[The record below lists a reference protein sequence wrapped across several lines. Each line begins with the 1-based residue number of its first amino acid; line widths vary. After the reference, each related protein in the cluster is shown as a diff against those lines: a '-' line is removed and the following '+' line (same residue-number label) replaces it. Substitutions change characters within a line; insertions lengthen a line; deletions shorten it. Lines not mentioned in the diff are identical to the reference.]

1 MKRLIVFL
9 GALAAC
15 IGAFAQD
22 DAQKAAAEAAEA
34 LVNAPQEE
42 APVVKPVYWTS
53 SSVFDF
59 GLNQTSL
66 SNWAAGGFKN
76 VTLSAAVDAKAD
88 YAKDLASWNNRLQ
101 LQYGFIWS
109 EDKANILQKNNDRIY
124 LESKFAY
131 KTGKDSKWNWTASY
145 DFRSQFT
152 DTYGGY
158 KQLEDG
164 SWAEDIEK
172 LKSGFFSPAYNN
184 LALGIEWKP
193 VDWFDINFAP
203 LTGSLIFCIDP
214 VLRKAYGMP
223 AINESNP
230 DNIIYDSKLFQF
242 GASIKANARFAI
254 NDVFNYETQLVLFT
268 DYLNR
273 PFLQNRVNWD
283 NKVTWQLAKFFKVGF
298 STWLIYDP
306 IVEIDGVVSKVQFKD
321 FLAFN
326 LTYTLGGKK

>member
-1 MKRLIVFL
+1 MKRISIIL
-9 GALAAC
+9 GALALC
-15 IGAFAQD
+15 IPSFAQD
-22 DAQKAAAEAAEA
+22 DAQSAAAEAAAAFADAPEA
-34 LVNAPQEE
+34 E
-42 APVVKPVYWTS
+42 APVAKPIYWTK
-53 SSVFDF
+53 SSVFDL

-66 SNWAAGGFKN
+66 NNWAAGGFNN
-76 VTLSAAVDAKAD
+76 VTLSAGVDAKAD
-88 YAKDLASWNNRLQ
+88 YAKNLASWNNRLQ

-109 EDKANILQKNNDRIY
+109 QDKKNVLQKSNDRIY

-131 KTGKDSKWNWTASY
+131 KTAPESKWNYTASY

-152 DTYGGY
+152 DTWGSYT
-158 KQLEDG
+158 QREDEL
-164 SWAEDIEK
+164 WEPAD

-193 VDWFDINFAP
+193 VDWFDINFSP
-203 LTGSLIFCIDP
+203 LTGSLIFCTNE
-214 VLRKAYGMP
+214 VLRKGYGMP
-223 AINESNP
+223 LIEGTETYR
-230 DNIIYDSKLFQF
+230 DVLFQF

-254 NDVFNYETQLVLFT
+254 NEVFNYETQLVLFT

-283 NKVTWQLAKFFKVGF
+283 NKITWQLAKFFKIGF

-321 FLAFN
+321 FLSFN
-326 LTYTLGGKK
+326 LTYTLGAK

>member
-1 MKRLIVFL
+1 MKRIVIL
-9 GALAAC
+9 AAALALCAP
-15 IGAFAQD
+15 AFAQD
-22 DAQKAAAEAAEA
+22 DAQQAAAEAAEA
-34 LVNAPQEE
+34 FVNAPQEE
-42 APVVKPVYWTS
+42 APAAKPVYWTK
-53 SSVFDF
+53 SSVFDL

-76 VTLSAAVDAKAD
+76 VTLSTAIDAKAD

-109 EDKANILQKNNDRIY
+109 EDKYNVLQKSNDRIY

-131 KTGKDSKWNWTASY
+131 KTAPESKWNYTASY

-152 DTYGGY
+152 DTWGTYT
-158 KQLEDG
+158 QRDDELWEATD
-164 SWAEDIEK
+164 

-193 VDWFDINFAP
+193 VDWFDINFSP
-203 LTGSLIFCIDP
+203 LTGSLIFCTNET
-214 VLRKAYGMP
+214 LRKGYGMP
-223 AINESNP
+223 LIEGTETYRNM
-230 DNIIYDSKLFQF
+230 LFQL

-268 DYLNR
+268 DYLNK
-273 PFLQNRVNWD
+273 PFAQNRVNWD
-283 NKVTWQLAKFFKVGF
+283 NKITWQLAKYFKVGF

-321 FLAFN
+321 FLSFN
-326 LTYTLGGKK
+326 LTYTLGDK

>member
-15 IGAFAQD
+15 TGAFAQD

-42 APVVKPVYWTS
+42 APAVKPVYWTK
-53 SSVFDF
+53 SSVFDL

-66 SNWAAGGFKN
+66 SNWAAGGFN
-76 VTLSAAVDAKAD
+76 NATLTAAIDAKAD

-101 LQYGFIWS
+101 LQYGFLWS
-109 EDKANILQKNNDRIY
+109 QDKEKVLQKSNDRIY

-131 KTGKDSKWNWTASY
+131 KTGPESKWNWTAGY

-152 DTYGGY
+152 DTYSA
-158 KQLEDG
+158 LAEDG
-164 SWAEDIEK
+164 TWDKTS

-184 LALGIEWKP
+184 IALGIEWKP

-203 LTGSLIFCIDP
+203 LTGSLTFCNNAL
-214 VLRKAYGMP
+214 LRKGYGMP
-223 AINESNP
+223 LIEGTDTYRNV
-230 DNIIYDSKLFQF
+230 LFQF
-242 GASIKANARFAI
+242 GASIKTNARFAI

-283 NKVTWQLAKFFKVGF
+283 NKVTWQLAKYFKVGF

-321 FLAFN
+321 FLSFN
-326 LTYTLGGKK
+326 LTYTLGGKQ